1 MRAVEDDDLLRLR
14 GVVHGVG
21 HDRDGDAARVDV
33 GEDARE
39 LGAAA
44 RVEAGRG
51 LVEDER
57 ARAHGQHAGDRAEA
71 LLAAGELEGGGVGLV
86 GEADDR
92 EGAPAAAGDLVGGE
106 AQVGGAEGD
115 VLQDGLGEEL
125 ALGVLH
131 DVADAPVE
139 QAAVA
144 ARGGV
149 DAADDHAAGVGGLEG
164 AGDAGERG
172 LARAGLAD
180 DGDRGAGG
188 DAEAHV
194 VEGVG
199 VVGGSVGEGDVVGED
214 GGLVVGGCRRRLG
227 RGRDGRRRRRGR
239 GGGEE
244 RGEPSGEGVVVD
256 GPVDADAEGLQPGG
270 EAGAEGFL
278 EPEGRDLLGVGE
290 DLLGRAGERDLALA
304 QDDDAVGLEGL
315 LHEVRYVHDR
325 GAGRAQAAHDAHD
338 GAASAHVEQGAGLVE
353 DEQARLHGERA
364 GDGDALLLAAGEA
377 RGVGLGEGAH
387 GDAVE
392 LAADAALDL
401 GGLDAEVLGAE
412 GDVVLHDRG
421 DDLVVGVL
429 EHEAEALARAAVRG
443 EVDAAAGEDVL
454 AQERHVAGVRGEE
467 PRQHEGER
475 GLARAVGAQDADV
488 LAGTDV
494 ERDVVEG
501 ERAAL
506 VAEGDV
512 GERGHALLGG
522 GRHG

>member
-1 MRAVEDDDLLRLR
+1 M
-14 GVVHGVG
+14 
-21 HDRDGDAARVDV
+21 
-33 GEDARE
+33 
-39 LGAAA
+39 
-44 RVEAGRG
+44 AG
-51 LVEDER
+51 
-57 ARAHGQHAGDRAEA
+57 
-71 LLAAGELEGGGVGLV
+71 
-86 GEADDR
+86 
-92 EGAPAAAGDLVGGE
+92 
-106 AQVGGAEGD
+106 
-115 VLQDGLGEEL
+115 
-125 ALGVLH
+125 
-131 DVADAPVE
+131 
-139 QAAVA
+139 
-144 ARGGV
+144 
-149 DAADDHAAGVGGLEG
+149 
-164 AGDAGERG
+164 
-172 LARAGLAD
+172 
-180 DGDRGAGG
+180 
-188 DAEAHV
+188 
-194 VEGVG
+194 
-199 VVGGSVGEGDVVGED
+199 SSWS
-214 GGLVVGGCRRRLG
+214 
-227 RGRDGRRRRRGR
+227 RRRRGG

-256 GPVDADAEGLQPGG
+256 GPVDVDVEGLQPGG
-270 EAGAEGFL
+270 EARAEGLL

-290 DLLGRAGERDLALA
+290 DLRGCAGERDLALA

-315 LHEVRYVHDR
+315 LHEVRDVHDR

-377 RGVGLGEGAH
+377 CGVGLGEGAH

-443 EVDAAAGEDVL
+443 EVDVAAGEDLL

-512 GERGHALLGG
+512 GERGHALLGS
-522 GRHG
+522 GRHGFVDQHAHRAVDADLKKVERQERGNDQVDDGLGRHAGVERRHDDVARDAGDEGADGAECEADDRAAHGGRAAVDERRGEHERDGGEHGHQHAVDARLRGEVYEVGDRGDDGPGRGAEGEAGHERDDARRVVLEPGHARQDGELDHERADGGNRAEQRRDRDPLCGPGALLAGGVVVVARHRALGTAVAVR